1 MIKKNLIIT
10 TVIFLPLCSLIVAIY
25 AWFNIA
31 SHSVYYAHHMP
42 HAKETNP
49 ELVMTIKY
57 LGNIR
62 IPEDKGLRVNLDGN
76 NTLIKDGDYIVEY
89 NYEFEDKRIITLRYS
104 LDNVNSNSNEY
115 SYSSRTGNFVFSR
128 DTAKWDKKTETWKDN
143 TSVKTKKESD
153 DLISQVMSPIIQYQV
168 KPKVNLQWLFN
179 MIYQGQF
186 DKIEKIG
193 STELLEY

>member
-1 MIKKNLIIT
+1 MKSKVLIISAI
-10 TVIFLPLCSLIVAIY
+10 VLPLCSLILAIY

-42 HAKETNP
+42 HAKGTNP
-49 ELVMTIKY
+49 ELVMIIKY

-76 NTLIKDGDYIVEY
+76 NTLIKGGAYIVEY
-89 NYEFEDKRIITLRYS
+89 NYEFEDNRIITLRYS

-128 DTAKWDKKTETWKDN
+128 DTAKWDKKTDTWKDN

-153 DLISQVMSPIIQYQV
+153 DLISQVMSPIIQYQES
-168 KPKVNLQWLFN
+168 PKVNLQWLFN

-193 STELLEY
+193 STELLRY

>member
-1 MIKKNLIIT
+1 MIKKNLIIISAI
-10 TVIFLPLCSLIVAIY
+10 VLSLCSLVLALY

-42 HAKETNP
+42 HAKGTNP

-62 IPEDKGLRVNLDGN
+62 IPEDKGLRVDLDGN
-76 NTLIKDGDYIVEY
+76 NILIKDEKYAISYDYS
-89 NYEFEDKRIITLRYS
+89 FKDKKIITILYLTDDSIEYS
-104 LDNVNSNSNEY
+104 L
-115 SYSSRTGNFVFSR
+115 SSRTGNFVFSN
-128 DTAKWDKKTETWKDN
+128 DTDKWDKKNETWKDN
-143 TSVKTKKESD
+143 TSDKTQKESD
-153 DLISQVMSPIIQYQV
+153 DLINQVLSPIIEHQER
-168 KPKVNLQWLFN
+168 PKVNLQWLFN

-193 STELLEY
+193 STEFLRY

>member
-1 MIKKNLIIT
+1 MKSKVLTISTI
-10 TVIFLPLCSLIVAIY
+10 VLPLCSLVLAIY
-25 AWFNIA
+25 IWFNLA

-42 HAKETNP
+42 HAKGTNP

-57 LGNIR
+57 LSNIR

-76 NTLIKDGDYIVEY
+76 NTLIKGGAYIVEY
-89 NYEFEDKRIITLRYS
+89 NYEFEDNRIITLRYS

-128 DTAKWDKKTETWKDN
+128 DTAKWDKKTDTWKDN

-153 DLISQVMSPIIQYQV
+153 DLISQVMSPIIQYQES
-168 KPKVNLQWLFN
+168 PKVNLQWLFN

-193 STELLEY
+193 STELLRY

>member
-1 MIKKNLIIT
+1 MKSKVLIISAI
-10 TVIFLPLCSLIVAIY
+10 VLPLCSLVLAIY
-25 AWFNIA
+25 IWFNLA

-42 HAKETNP
+42 RAKGTNP

-62 IPEDKGLRVNLDGN
+62 IPEDKGLRVDLDGN
-76 NTLIKDGDYIVEY
+76 NILIEDEQYAISYDYSFKD
-89 NYEFEDKRIITLRYS
+89 KKIITILYFTDDPIEYS
-104 LDNVNSNSNEY
+104 L
-115 SYSSRTGNFVFSR
+115 SSKTGNFVFSS
-128 DTAKWDKKTETWKDN
+128 DTAKWDEKNETWKDN

-153 DLISQVMSPIIQYQV
+153 DLINQVMSPIIQYQV
-168 KPKVNLQWLFN
+168 KPKVNLQRLFN

-193 STELLEY
+193 ATEFLRY

>member
-1 MIKKNLIIT
+1 MKSKVLINSAI
-10 TVIFLPLCSLIVAIY
+10 VLSLCSLNLAIY

-31 SHSVYYAHHMP
+31 IHSVYYAHRMP
-42 HAKETNP
+42 HAKGTNP

-76 NTLIKDGDYIVEY
+76 NILIKNAGYVVKYD
-89 NYEFEDKRIITLRYS
+89 YEFEDNRIITLRYS
-104 LDNVNSNSNEY
+104 LDNMNSNSNEY
-115 SYSSRTGNFVFSR
+115 SYSTRTGNFVFSR

-153 DLISQVMSPIIQYQV
+153 DLINQILIPIIHYQER
-168 KPKVNLQWLFN
+168 PKVNLQWLFN

>member
-1 MIKKNLIIT
+1 MKTKVLIISAI
-10 TVIFLPLCSLIVAIY
+10 VLSICSLILAIY

-42 HAKETNP
+42 HAKGTNP

-62 IPEDKGLRVNLDGN
+62 IPEDKGLRVDLDGN
-76 NTLIKDGDYIVEY
+76 NTLIKNGDYIVEY
-89 NYEFEDKRIITLRYS
+89 NYEFEDKRIITLRAS
-104 LDNVNSNSNEY
+104 LDNIMFDSNEY
-115 SYSSRTGNFVFSR
+115 SYSSQTGNFVFSS

-143 TSVKTKKESD
+143 TSVNTKIKSNNMINKI
-153 DLISQVMSPIIQYQV
+153 LIPIIHYQER
-168 KPKVNLQWLFN
+168 PKVNLQWLFN

-186 DKIEKIG
+186 DKTEKI
-193 STELLEY
+193 SPTELLEY

>member
-57 LGNIR
+57 LSNIR

-76 NTLIKDGDYIVEY
+76 NILTKNEQYVISYDYEYKDKE
-89 NYEFEDKRIITLRYS
+89 IITLAYFS
-104 LDNVNSNSNEY
+104 KSDEHLENFSF
-115 SYSSRTGNFVFSR
+115 SSKTGSFVFSR
-128 DTAKWDKKTETWKDN
+128 DLRKWDKKAENFLET
-143 TSVKTKKESD
+143 TSVNTKIKSNNMINQI
-153 DLISQVMSPIIQYQV
+153 LIPIIHYQER
-168 KPKVNLQWLFN
+168 PKVNLQWLFN

-186 DKIEKIG
+186 DKTEKIG

>member
-10 TVIFLPLCSLIVAIY
+10 TVIFLPLCSLILAIY

-42 HAKETNP
+42 HAKGTNP

-76 NTLIKDGDYIVEY
+76 NNLIKDGAYIVEY
-89 NYEFEDKRIITLRYS
+89 NYEFEDNRIITLRYS

-115 SYSSRTGNFVFSR
+115 SYSSRTGNFVFSS
-128 DTAKWDKKTETWKDN
+128 DTAKWDEKNETWKDN

-153 DLISQVMSPIIQYQV
+153 DLISQVMSPIIQYQER
-168 KPKVNLQWLFN
+168 PKVNLQWLFN

-186 DKIEKIG
+186 DEIEKIG

>member
-1 MIKKNLIIT
+1 MKSKVLIIST
-10 TVIFLPLCSLIVAIY
+10 IVLPLCSLILAIY
-25 AWFNIA
+25 IWFNLAI
-31 SHSVYYAHHMP
+31 HSVYYAYRMP
-42 HAKETNP
+42 HAKGTNP

-76 NTLIKDGDYIVEY
+76 NILIKNAGYVVKYD
-89 NYEFEDKRIITLRYS
+89 YEFEDKRIITLRYS

-128 DTAKWDKKTETWKDN
+128 DTAKWDKKQETWKDS
-143 TSVKTKKESD
+143 TSDKAQKESE
-153 DLISQVMSPIIQYQV
+153 DLINQVRSPIIQYQGR
-168 KPKVNLQWLFN
+168 PKVNLQWLFN

-186 DKIEKIG
+186 DKIEKID
-193 STELLEY
+193 STEFLRY